1 MTLPNP
7 KGSIPGKIPRSI
19 TNYTSLVDNLRS
31 SPDNVTY
38 TDDVEHEEYGDMGGG
53 PRNMGHIRP
62 NEHEWGDYIQEEQES
77 YLSDVASGA
86 RQLPKVKERDSRKM
100 SSLGN
105 IRSKGAKEKPSH
117 LSEQFGD

>member
-1 MTLPNP
+1 MTIPNP

-19 TNYTSLVDNLRS
+19 TNYTSLVDTTRS

-38 TDDVEHEEYGDMGGG
+38 TDDEEHEEYGDMGAG

-62 NEHEWGDYIQEEQES
+62 QQGEWGDYIQEEQES
-77 YLSDVASGA
+77 YLMDVASGA
-86 RQLPKVKERDSRKM
+86 IKLPRIKERDSRKM
-100 SSLGN
+100 GGLGKVS
-105 IRSKGAKEKPSH
+105 RKPKPAH

>member
-1 MTLPNP
+1 
-7 KGSIPGKIPRSI
+7 
-19 TNYTSLVDNLRS
+19 
-31 SPDNVTY
+31 
-38 TDDVEHEEYGDMGGG
+38 
-53 PRNMGHIRP
+53 MGHIRP